1 MEINTRKLIKECI
14 KANRIMYNWFVK
26 KYRKMKKITSNNS
39 IIKLEKP
46 FKNKKEKFNLKLKKS
61 FQMGHSITYSLKLF
75 NYFIPSL
82 IPLKNGFNALN
93 SLS

>member
-46 FKNKKEKFNLKLKKS
+46 FKNKKRK
-61 FQMGHSITYSLKLF
+61 I
-75 NYFIPSL
+75 
-82 IPLKNGFNALN
+82 
-93 SLS
+93 